1 MPQLAF
7 GARRGQVIDRLT
19 LKNSIDGGDGL
30 HAKLRSDGAV
40 FIDVDLGEL
49 HPGGEFC
56 GHLFKHGSQRLARA
70 APFRP
75 EIEDDERIHRRIDH
89 VALERLDRLAFSRS
103 EEHTSELQSLMRI
116 SYAVFYWK

>member
-56 GHLFKHGSQRLARA
+56 GDRRA
-70 APFRP
+70 
-75 EIEDDERIHRRIDH
+75 
-89 VALERLDRLAFSRS
+89 
-103 EEHTSELQSLMRI
+103 TSELQSLMCI
-116 SYAVFYWK
+116 SYAVFCLKKKKTLRASYSYVTAITQKLHASTLAPQDDSNLTQHHN